1 MNSLERDRGMKNER
15 DLRKEH
21 KKAAVRERMDTD

>member
-15 DLRKEH
+15 DLRKER